1 MRKQK
6 LKVPQVRKLEIIGQ
20 CLAASKVRLAW
31 NEWLPHTRRLTNIV
45 WHYSD
50 YSSSDCMDNPF
61 FPNGSKP
68 DCPVETIWAHPSH
81 TIALHAFWLTCSSWT
96 CLSCSCPC
104 PSPYSNH
111 VELQLSQN
119 IRWNREKHAS
129 QNLKKRKRKARTKL
143 AVKQID
149 IVTTESSVFRILR
162 TALVMLIVLG
172 ASRSLEACQGI
183 DLEEEMASRT
193 KKIRGN
199 CQEHIA
205 SSTQFLAFS
214 TPGFAK
220 FRKGLHWCHYEQV
233 SNFNVVRSWWVSVDH
248 CRSPRTLLG
257 IVGPP
262 QAKCQEVVPLQR
274 SISWLAKKMNLD

>member
-1 MRKQK
+1 MVANQTAPLRQFEPIHRTQ
-6 LKVPQVRKLEIIGQ
+6 LHFMHFDS
-20 CLAASKVRLAW
+20 LALLGLVFLA
-31 NEWLPHTRRLTNIV
+31 LVLVLRLTAIM
-45 WHYSD
+45 
-50 YSSSDCMDNPF
+50 SSCNYHKIFVGTERNMPAKIWKKG
-61 FPNGSKP
+61 NG
-68 DCPVETIWAHPSH
+68 
-81 TIALHAFWLTCSSWT
+81 
-96 CLSCSCPC
+96 
-104 PSPYSNH
+104 
-111 VELQLSQN
+111 
-119 IRWNREKHAS
+119 
-129 QNLKKRKRKARTKL
+129 KARTKL